1 MRTLLLPLYLLGAF
15 GLGLAARG
23 YSPSF
28 REVEALREST
38 HRLESQVTMLEE
50 QLRQAKLASRPNGLT
65 GYARTSIRADETV
78 ARPNR
83 PQTPVVEPSVAARPS
98 RRGTPQGEPQDDLA
112 SPARVKA
119 KPVASPTV
127 ETAVE
132 RFQKYLEEMKAAGGQ
147 VRWPRLREVASDLQA
162 MGESGVTAL
171 LRSLSNGATSDER
184 RAAAQLLGEIGAT
197 QALPYLQGILENDTD
212 VLLRRAAASAMRR
225 LDSPDAAPLM
235 QAIMA
240 NPNEDR
246 FVRLS
251 AAYGLAQQGN
261 TNGIVGLEQIFNE
274 AALDGRGRDMAFR
287 ALNSL
292 NDDRALP
299 FMRQLAMSNAE
310 VGFRLGAIRFLGLQ
324 GDAQSLGSL
333 QQIMQSSNEQPSI
346 RDAATQ
352 AHAMIAGR

>member
-1 MRTLLLPLYLLGAF
+1 
-15 GLGLAARG
+15 
-23 YSPSF
+23 
-28 REVEALREST
+28 
-38 HRLESQVTMLEE
+38 VTTLEE
-50 QLRQAKLASRPNGLT
+50 QLRASQAKLANRPNGLT
-65 GYARTSIRADETV
+65 GYAHTAIRADETV

-83 PQTPVVEPSVAARPS
+83 PQTPVEPTVAARPS

-112 SPARVKA
+112 APTRLNQA

-127 ETAVE
+127 EAAVE
-132 RFQKYLEEMKAAGGQ
+132 RFQKYLDEMKAAGGQ

-162 MGESGVTAL
+162 MGESGITAL

-197 QALPYLQGILENDTD
+197 QALPYLQGILENDND

-225 LDSPDAAPLM
+225 LDSPDAVPLM

-261 TNGIVGLEQIFNE
+261 TNGIVGLEQLFNE

-292 NDDRALP
+292 NDTRALP
-299 FMRQLAMSNAE
+299 FMRQLAVSNAE

-324 GDAQSLGSL
+324 GDSQSLGSL